1 MLSALRRHIAPSRRR
16 GPGRAALLCAATA
29 AAISGCA
36 GAPLV
41 PYSTDA
47 PPLIL
52 VPATLAGVHDDRGRF
67 RAIYCAVLTARA
79 GELPDLRPC
88 DDALTRL
95 GSEPADSGRPVPL
108 GESPR
113 HLVAALVPGIGYDC
127 VARWMEP
134 QGTAAAHLRKYGYD
148 LIASRSTPC
157 RERRATPARSATP

>member
-1 MLSALRRHIAPSRRR
+1 MAPLRRR
-16 GPGRAALLCAATA
+16 GPGRAPALLCAATA
-29 AAISGCA
+29 AITGCA

-41 PYSTDA
+41 PYSTNA

-95 GSEPADSGRPVPL
+95 GSEPADSGRPVSL
-108 GESPR
+108 GESRRLVNTRMKRELGVMLR
-113 HLVAALVPGIGYDC
+113 HPTVADGLA
-127 VARWMEP
+127 
-134 QGTAAAHLRKYGYD
+134 
-148 LIASRSTPC
+148 
-157 RERRATPARSATP
+157 ERR